1 MRTVYATLGLV
12 FVLLMLNFGNGVNSD
27 AWFLLN
33 HGRYVASFGIP
44 HVEPFTL
51 HEGFHFVMQQWLF
64 AWLLWQIYAHAGS
77 WGLVAFSWAAGAAI
91 LFAYCRLQILVS
103 AGNRKLACLLT
114 GLRAAELLRTGSSD
128 KRALWEVNTEQAY
141 QETQEAA
148 E

>member
-103 AGNRKLACLLT
+103 AGNRKLA
-114 GLRAAELLRTGSSD
+114 
-128 KRALWEVNTEQAY
+128 
-141 QETQEAA
+141 
-148 E
+148 

>member
-51 HEGFHFVMQQWLF
+51 HEGFHFVMQQWRHKSKHVTPCFPLREN
-64 AWLLWQIYAHAGS
+64 ATKWQKGVPRCKPKRYSPLL
-77 WGLVAFSWAAGAAI
+77 
-91 LFAYCRLQILVS
+91 
-103 AGNRKLACLLT
+103 
-114 GLRAAELLRTGSSD
+114 
-128 KRALWEVNTEQAY
+128 
-141 QETQEAA
+141 
-148 E
+148 